1 MSDWAVNNIF
11 ISYRRADSIATAGR
25 IRDRL
30 AQEFGRERVFVDIE
44 DIPYG
49 VDFEMVLAGRLDA
62 CTVLL
67 AIIGPGWLDARSE
80 SGQPRLHQDM
90 DFVGIEIG
98 TALARDGLTIIPVL
112 IDGAKMPSA
121 DVLPERLKGL
131 ARRNA
136 IELRNTQ
143 FGSDAE
149 RLIAAI
155 TLAMPGNPK
164 SPVRRALLAL
174 AVAGVIVAGSYDP
187 PADVLVAGRTGR
199 RALRSERRD
208 AR

>member
-1 MSDWAVNNIF
+1 MES
-11 ISYRRADSIATAGR
+11 ISRWSWPAGSTP
-25 IRDRL
+25 
-30 AQEFGRERVFVDIE
+30 A
-44 DIPYG
+44 PS
-49 VDFEMVLAGRLDA
+49 
-62 CTVLL
+62 CSPLL
-67 AIIGPGWLDARSE
+67 VPVGWTRGQSL
-80 SGQPRLHQDM
+80 GQPRLHQDM

-164 SPVRRALLAL
+164 SPVR
-174 AVAGVIVAGSYDP
+174 
-187 PADVLVAGRTGR
+187 AGRCWR
-199 RALRSERRD
+199 WRSRVSLWRGEL
-208 AR
+208 